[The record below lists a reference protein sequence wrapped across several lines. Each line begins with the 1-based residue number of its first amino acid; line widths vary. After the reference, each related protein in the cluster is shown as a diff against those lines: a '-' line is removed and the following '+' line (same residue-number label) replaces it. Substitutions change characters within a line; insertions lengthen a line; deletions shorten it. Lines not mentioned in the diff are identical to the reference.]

1 MKELFTIPMW
11 QFDLTLN
18 KEWPQKKKLLQ
29 NLNKKHP
36 YKKSSYFDTN
46 RDDTGHEFISALSK
60 ILEKPLEELSQELKM
75 DLVITK
81 GWSARFKK
89 GDFIIIH
96 KHASVGLSGTIYL
109 NYDESIGHS
118 RTVFKQP
125 FPSYWNDYTFCKNP
139 IVKEGALIV
148 VPSHLEHFTL
158 PNTSKVPKEII
169 SFDMLVGKPV

>member
-46 RDDTGHEFISALSK
+46 RDDTGHEFISALSQ
-60 ILEKPLEELSQELKM
+60 ILEKPLEALSQELKM

-81 GWSARFKK
+81 
-89 GDFIIIH
+89 
-96 KHASVGLSGTIYL
+96 
-109 NYDESIGHS
+109 
-118 RTVFKQP
+118 
-125 FPSYWNDYTFCKNP
+125 
-139 IVKEGALIV
+139 
-148 VPSHLEHFTL
+148 
-158 PNTSKVPKEII
+158 
-169 SFDMLVGKPV
+169 

>member
-1 MKELFTIPMW
+1 MKELFTIPSW
-11 QFDLTLN
+11 QFDLTLK
-18 KEWPQKKKLLQ
+18 KEWPKKKKLLQ
-29 NLNKKHP
+29 DLNKQYP
-36 YKKSSYFDTN
+36 YKRGTYFDTN
-46 RDDTGHEFISALSK
+46 REDTGHEFISELAK

-89 GDFIIIH
+89 GDLIVIH
-96 KHASVGLSGTIYL
+96 KHASVGLSGTLYL
-109 NYDESIGHS
+109 NYDESIGHP
-118 RTVFKQP
+118 RTTFKQP